1 MCQYYRDAV
10 RKNLNPLK
18 KKLLKKVKL
27 SNQKFLSELYKYKW
41 KYKTKLQIFFTFLK
55 YSFEKLRL
63 ENIQTIYTI
72 CIKLLKNMQQQKVV

>member
-1 MCQYYRDAV
+1 MCQYYKDAV

-41 KYKTKLQIFFTFLK
+41 KYKIKLQIFFTFLK

-63 ENIQTIYTI
+63 ENIQTIYII
-72 CIKLLKNMQQQKVV
+72 CIKLLKNIQQQKVV